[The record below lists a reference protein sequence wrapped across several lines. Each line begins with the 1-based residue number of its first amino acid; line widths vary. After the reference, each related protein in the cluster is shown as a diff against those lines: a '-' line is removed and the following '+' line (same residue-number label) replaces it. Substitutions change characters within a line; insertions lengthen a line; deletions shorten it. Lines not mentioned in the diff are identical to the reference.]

1 MKRFLLISMMML
13 LTIIGAGW
21 ISPPYLNKTVEEP
34 EKPSGAQKILPT
46 HKHTADCEK
55 TAAEPVQII
64 CILDRSGSMR
74 SLAEDTIGG
83 YNSFLDKQKQETGAA
98 TVTTVLFDDK
108 YEKIV
113 DNVDL
118 KATPELTSSEYYAR
132 GTTALLD
139 AVGRT
144 IMETAGN
151 MEKEGI
157 CPAQR
162 RVLIIIMTDGLE
174 NASREYNKADVKAM
188 IEATTN
194 DYKWNYIFMGA
205 NIDSV
210 AEASSIG
217 IRADHAANY
226 THDREGIKKSFS
238 QMDAAASEMRETG
251 EVSEDW
257 KKD

>member
-1 MKRFLLISMMML
+1 MKRFLLISMIML
-13 LTIIGAGW
+13 ITIAGTCW
-21 ISPPYLNKTVEEP
+21 AHSSSHNNVRVPVQTTEQDV
-34 EKPSGAQKILPT
+34 LPK
-46 HKHTADCEK
+46 HKHTEKCED
-55 TAAEPVQII
+55 TSAEPVQII

-83 YNSFLDKQKQETGAA
+83 YNSFLEKQRKESGKAA
-98 TVTTVLFDDK
+98 VTTVLFDDK

-113 DNVDL
+113 DNIDL
-118 KATPELTSSEYYAR
+118 EITPELTSAEYYAR

-157 CPAQR
+157 CPAKR

-174 NASREYNKADVKAM
+174 NASIEYNKSSVKSM
-188 IEATTN
+188 IEATTK

-210 AEASSIG
+210 AEATSIG

-226 THDREGIKKSFS
+226 KHTQAGVRKSFE
-238 QMDAAASEMRETG
+238 QMDAAASELREKG
-251 EVSEDW
+251 EISESW
-257 KKD
+257 SKD